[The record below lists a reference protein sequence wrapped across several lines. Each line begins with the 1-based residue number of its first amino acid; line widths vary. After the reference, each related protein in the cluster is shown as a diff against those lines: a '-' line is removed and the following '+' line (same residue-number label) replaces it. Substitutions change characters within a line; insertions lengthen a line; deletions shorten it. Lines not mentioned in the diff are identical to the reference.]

1 MDALQEGNRVG
12 LLRHA
17 DGSLHYYLNDQDQ
30 GAACWGVPQ
39 DLYAVIDLY
48 GQCAQVS
55 LVHRPLQVSGIP
67 SNQQDGDA
75 TPMDSTASD
84 PRGIQAHRHRLS
96 PYCGRAI
103 TLSDDGRTAK
113 REDKDFE
120 NGLVF
125 SLLPL
130 QPEESFDV
138 RIDTV
143 SQRWAG
149 SLAVGLT
156 TFHPQ
161 EGVVIPSSLSG
172 LESSWYISSSS
183 VFQSGRKILA
193 SCLPMEHLAVGD
205 IVTVR
210 RTVESTLHFAVNGRD
225 LAVCIRN
232 IPHGAYV
239 VMDLHGMIQSVRI
252 YFLSKKNFTFS
263 FKNLKM
269 WFLLC

>member
-1 MDALQEGNRVG
+1 MHEGNRVG

-55 LVHRPLQVSGIP
+55 LVHRPLQASGIP
-67 SNQQDGDA
+67 PDQQEGDA
-75 TPMDSTASD
+75 TPLDSTTSELASGGQ
-84 PRGIQAHRHRLS
+84 PHRHCHRLS
-96 PYCGRAI
+96 PHCGRAI
-103 TLSDDGRTAK
+103 TISDDGRTAK

-138 RIDTV
+138 RIETI

-149 SLAVGLT
+149 SLGIGIT

-161 EGVVIPSSLSG
+161 EGTVIPSTLSG
-172 LESSWYISSSS
+172 LDSAWYISGSN
-183 VFQSGRKILA
+183 VFQSGRQFLA
-193 SCLPMEHLAVGD
+193 SCLPLEHLVVGD
-205 IVTVR
+205 VVSIR
-210 RTVESTLHFAVNGRD
+210 RTVESALRFAINGRD
-225 LAVCIRN
+225 LSVLIPN

-239 VMDLHGMIQSVRI
+239 VLDLHAMVQSVRI
-252 YFLSKKNFTFS
+252 SVQFFFKFVLLLSKTY
-263 FKNLKM
+263 
-269 WFLLC
+269 LCISR